1 MSSLGRQGK
10 PFVFIIDFEMKKII
24 VSEPHRLDE
33 TIHIDFPNFKHN
45 THSSKANSSFQWS
58 KSPMCLVDYEKG
70 FSKVLQ
76 EINVGNTFLIN
87 LTYPTKVKCAGDLH
101 DIFHSA
107 TAKYRMYLEGEFTFF
122 SPETFVKVING
133 KITTYPMKGTIDA
146 SLPNALEVLLADE
159 KELAEHYTIVD
170 LLRNDLSIVAKEVN
184 VSKFRYPDYL
194 ETNDKT
200 LIQIS
205 SEIEGQLPSDYAARL
220 GEVIFALLP
229 AGSISGAP
237 KKKTV
242 QIISEAEGSPRGY
255 YTGIA
260 GYFDGRDLD
269 STVMI
274 RFVEDTKEGL
284 QYRSGCGITSQS
296 DLRKEYEEMI
306 DKVYLPMTSKADEKR
321 HDVH

>member
-1 MSSLGRQGK
+1 MNALGKLGR
-10 PFVFIIDFEMKKII
+10 PFVFVIDFEMKKVI
-24 VSEPHRLDE
+24 VSEPAHLDNS
-33 TIHIDFPNFKHN
+33 IHISFPNFIHN
-45 THSSKANSSFQWS
+45 THSDRLSDRLKWS
-58 KSPMCLVDYEKG
+58 KNPMSFEDYEQG
-70 FSKVLQ
+70 YNKVMH

-87 LTYPTKVKCAGDLH
+87 LTYPTEVDCSGGIH

-107 TAKYRMYLEGEFTFF
+107 TAKYKMYLESEFTFF
-122 SPETFVKVING
+122 SPETFVK
-133 KITTYPMKGTIDA
+133 ITDGRIATYPMKGTIDA
-146 SLPNALEVLLADE
+146 SLPNALETLLADE

-170 LLRNDLSIVAKEVN
+170 LLRNDLSIVAKQVN
-184 VSKFRYPDYL
+184 VTKFRYPDYL
-194 ETNDKT
+194 QTNDKS

-205 SEIEGQLPSDYAARL
+205 SEIEGKLPEDYASAIGDL
-220 GEVIFALLP
+220 LFALLP

-242 QIISEAEGSPRGY
+242 EIIKSAEQLDRGY

-274 RFVEDTKEGL
+274 RYIEEAEGRL

-306 DKVYLPMTSKADEKR
+306 DKVYLPTTKPAHKAEQ
-321 HDVH
+321 DVH